1 VPGALARLVTR
12 PRTPE
17 EFENEAG
24 PFLSLREAENN
35 LILGLISGL
44 KRGRTFG
51 PEPPFF
57 TVVYLDGGV
66 VGAAMRTPPLNLI
79 LAAGTEDRAIA
90 PILDR
95 LQSETTEIPGM
106 SGPKDLVSAAAGDWA
121 ARHKVAARV
130 IMSSRIYKLT
140 RVITP
145 QPVTGAMRTARPEDR
160 ELIATWFRGFITE
173 SMPEGHD
180 DSIEHAR
187 ETADYW
193 ISSGG
198 MRLWEDGTPVSMAGA
213 GGATPKGIRVS
224 AVYTPPE
231 KRRRGYASALVAALS
246 QEQLDAG
253 RKFCFLFA
261 DLANPTANNVYQE
274 IGYEPVND
282 ADEWRFA
289 RA

>member
-1 VPGALARLVTR
+1 MPGALARLVRR

-35 LILGLISGL
+35 LILGLVSGL
-44 KRGRTFG
+44 KNGRTFG

-57 TVVYLDGGV
+57 TVVYLDGSV

-79 LAAGTEDRAIA
+79 LAAGTEERALR

-95 LQSETTEIPGM
+95 LQSETADIPGM
-106 SGPKDLVSAAAGDWA
+106 SGPKALVSVAARDWA
-121 ARHKVAARV
+121 GRHHLTARV

-140 RVITP
+140 RVIAP
-145 QPVTGAMRTARPEDR
+145 RPAPGAMRTARPDER
-160 ELIATWFRGFITE
+160 EVLASWFRGFITE
-173 SMPEGHD
+173 SMPKGHD

-187 ETADYW
+187 DTADYW

-198 MRLWEDGTPVSMAGA
+198 LRVWEDTKLVAMAGA
-213 GGATPKGIRVS
+213 GGATPHGIRVS

-231 KRRRGYASALVAALS
+231 VRRRGYASALVAALS
-246 QEQLDAG
+246 QEQLDRG
-253 RKFCFLFA
+253 RRFCFLFA
-261 DLANPTANNVYQE
+261 DQANPTANKIYQA
-274 IGYEPVND
+274 IGYEPVSD
-282 ADEWRFA
+282 ADEYRFA
-289 RA
+289 QA